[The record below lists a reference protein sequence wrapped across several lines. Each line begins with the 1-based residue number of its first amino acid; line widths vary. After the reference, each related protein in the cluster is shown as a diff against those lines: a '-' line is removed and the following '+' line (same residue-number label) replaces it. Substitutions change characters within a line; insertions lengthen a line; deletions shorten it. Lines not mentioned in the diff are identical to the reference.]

1 MPQVEDAT
9 LSDAQILPQLPSRPP
24 AAVTVIR
31 PSRGWVPI
39 NFRELWHYREL
50 LYFLT
55 WRDLKVRYKQ
65 TVFGALWAIL
75 QPVLSMAAFS
85 LFFGRLAKVPSDG
98 IPYPLF
104 ALSGL
109 IPWQLF
115 AYALGQSSNSI
126 VANKNLVSKV
136 YFPRLIVP
144 LAAVLSGLV
153 DFCIAFGV
161 LLVMFI
167 LYGYIPSPALAMIP
181 LAIILTVVSALA
193 VGLWLSALNVR
204 YRDVQYTIPFLT
216 QFWMFITPIAY
227 SSSLIPAR
235 FRSIYGLNPMAGVV
249 ECFRWGLF
257 GQHAGSLSLIGLSSF
272 VVVLAF
278 MGGLAYFRRVEK
290 TFADLA

>member
-1 MPQVEDAT
+1 MAQSDDAT
-9 LSDAQILPQLPSRPP
+9 LLDAQLLQQLQSHPP
-24 AAVTVIR
+24 VPVTVIR

-39 NFRELWHYREL
+39 NFRELWLYREL
-50 LYFLT
+50 LFFLT

-65 TVFGALWAIL
+65 TSLGALWAIL

-115 AYALGQSSNSI
+115 AYALTQSSNSI

-153 DFCIAFGV
+153 DFAIAFAV
-161 LLVMFI
+161 LIVMFV
-167 LYGYIPSPALAMIP
+167 LYGFVPNVALAMIP
-181 LAIILTVVSALA
+181 LAIVLTIVSALA

-216 QFWMFITPIAY
+216 QFWMFVTPIAY
-227 SSSLIPAR
+227 STSLIPAR
-235 FRSIYGLNPMAGVV
+235 FRLVYGLNPMAGVV

-257 GQHAGSLSLIGLSSF
+257 GHHAGSLSLIGLSSA
-272 VVVLAF
+272 VVFLAF